1 MLSSLIY
8 NTDLSEGS
16 VGASFNPHYLIQS
29 VMEAGLR
36 NPVMGRA
43 TSQDGESRHYEQSG
57 RVASKDLCEP
67 ASVAFLVPPWAN
79 KTSSSST
86 AHIPK

>member
-16 VGASFNPHYLIQS
+16 VGASFNPHDLIQS

-43 TSQDGESRHYEQSG
+43 TSDKQT
-57 RVASKDLCEP
+57 L
-67 ASVAFLVPPWAN
+67 
-79 KTSSSST
+79 
-86 AHIPK
+86 